1 MPVPSQGANTSAAV
15 AYDAVLVPALHC
27 AVLTRRYFFVQYHIT
42 PQIRNAAGYSVN
54 GQKGDLENFQVPG
67 PQYPENAAD
76 ASRVLKQSTD
86 EVSQQGQART
96 IHAFWP

>member
-1 MPVPSQGANTSAAV
+1 
-15 AYDAVLVPALHC
+15 
-27 AVLTRRYFFVQYHIT
+27 VQHHIT

-67 PQYPENAAD
+67 PQYPENPAD